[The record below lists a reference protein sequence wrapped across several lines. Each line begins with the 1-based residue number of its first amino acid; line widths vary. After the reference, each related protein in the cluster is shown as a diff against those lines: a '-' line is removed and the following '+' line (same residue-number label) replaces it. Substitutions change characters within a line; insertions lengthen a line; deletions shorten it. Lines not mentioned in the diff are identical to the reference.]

1 MYVGS
6 AHDTSKDQ
14 TLDEILVGPI
24 PVGVNKFVLQADPP
38 DPTQLPPDEI
48 LGVTVALVTCSYRER
63 EFIRVGYYVNNEFV
77 DPNPPPIVMGEDG
90 EPIKP
95 VPPKYPQLDLNHVH
109 RQILADKPRVTKF
122 AIPWTEDEAMKEA
135 ETKAA
140 AAAAASSA
148 TASSPA
154 AAAAGATTTDKDQA
168 MHMQGTPPLLGMEE
182 EDGQPPQS
190 AAHGMNLM
198 PVAGAGGGTAPMDME

>member
-1 MYVGS
+1 MGS

-24 PVGVNKFVLQADPP
+24 PVGVNKFVLQADAP

-63 EFIRVGYYVNNEFV
+63 EFIRVGYYVNNEYV
-77 DPNPPPIVMGEDG
+77 DPNPPPVVMGEDG
-90 EPIKP
+90 EPVKP

-122 AIPWTEDEAMKEA
+122 AIPWTEDEAIKEA
-135 ETKAA
+135 EAKAA
-140 AAAAASSA
+140 AAAG
-148 TASSPA
+148 SPA
-154 AAAAGATTTDKDQA
+154 GAGEKDQT
-168 MHMQGTPPLLGMEE
+168 MQGTPPLGMEE
-182 EDGQPPQS
+182 GPPQS

-198 PVAGAGGGTAPMDME
+198 AVAGGGGAAPMDME

>member
-1 MYVGS
+1 MGS

-24 PVGVNKFVLQADPP
+24 PVGVNKFVLQADAP

-63 EFIRVGYYVNNEFV
+63 EFIRVGYYVNNEYV
-77 DPNPPPIVMGEDG
+77 DPNPPPVVMGEDG
-90 EPIKP
+90 EPVKP

-122 AIPWTEDEAMKEA
+122 AIPWTEDEAIKEA
-135 ETKAA
+135 EAKAA
-140 AAAAASSA
+140 AAAG
-148 TASSPA
+148 SPA
-154 AAAAGATTTDKDQA
+154 GAGVKDQA
-168 MHMQGTPPLLGMEE
+168 MQGTPPLGMEE
-182 EDGQPPQS
+182 GPPQS

-198 PVAGAGGGTAPMDME
+198 AVAGGGGAAPMDME